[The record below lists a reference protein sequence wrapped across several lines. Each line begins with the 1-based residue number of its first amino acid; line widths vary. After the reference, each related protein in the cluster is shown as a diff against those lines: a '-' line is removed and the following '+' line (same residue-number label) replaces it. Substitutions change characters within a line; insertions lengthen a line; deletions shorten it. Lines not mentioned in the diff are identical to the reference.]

1 MIGHYT
7 ATSAKEIPVSGFWS
21 GIIIQVD
28 GASLVTIEAKTKSAA
43 NYESI
48 AAIKLSDYSVVETLT
63 ADGLYMIDPSGFDFI
78 KFTFLGGHVYY
89 NVV

>member
-28 GASLVTIEAKTKSAA
+28 GASLVTIEAKTKSDR
-43 NYESI
+43 
-48 AAIKLSDYSVVETLT
+48 KSVV
-63 ADGLYMIDPSGFDFI
+63 
-78 KFTFLGGHVYY
+78 
-89 NVV
+89 